1 MADITLKEK
10 ISIPKVEYLRLK
22 RIETRFRDFWEYIEH
37 LSDIKESRE
46 DIKKNKVISQEKLF
60 KKLGF

>member
-1 MADITLKEK
+1 MANVALKEK

-22 RIETRFRDFWEYIEH
+22 KLEARFRDFWEYLEH
-37 LSDIKESRE
+37 LSDIKDGRE
-46 DIKKNKVISQEKLF
+46 DIKKKRIISQEKLF